1 MNRFFPIMSATVIA
15 IYAAP
20 AMAQDIPQND
30 PVQRVKRVVEKIP
43 SRAARTDNIYR
54 VSAAKTPS
62 GFPVPR
68 YVSLKVGKVNG
79 RKGPSRQH
87 PIAWQYRRKG
97 LPLVVV
103 AETEMWRKVRDVT
116 GDESWVHKPA
126 LSGLR
131 RVLVLEDAT
140 LHSKAKDTGRVTA
153 TTKMI
158 GAKSQLPTG
167 SKAGHS
173 DISSGAHKNCIN
185 PALIDCMCAQIA
197 AHLNVR

>member
-1 MNRFFPIMSATVIA
+1 MCWRFLILSFASLCLATVP
-15 IYAAP
+15 AA
-20 AMAQDIPQND
+20 AQDMVNGSEP
-30 PVQRVKRVVEKIP
+30 PRVKRVVKEVP
-43 SRAARTDNIYR
+43 AQAASVQNIYR

-79 RKGPSRQH
+79 RTGPSRQH

-116 GDESWVHKPA
+116 GDESWIHKPA

-131 RVLVLEDAT
+131 RVLVLEETT
-140 LHSKAKDTGRVTA
+140 LYSKPKDTARVTA
-153 TTKMI
+153 LVDRNALLDLEECLESNWCKVKSSTGLKGWTQRYKLW
-158 GAKSQLPTG
+158 GAQNLY
-167 SKAGHS
+167 
-173 DISSGAHKNCIN
+173 
-185 PALIDCMCAQIA
+185 
-197 AHLNVR
+197 